1 VTTGGPDPSGTAESL
16 AREAEVESLARE
28 AEAESLAREAE
39 AESLAREAEAD
50 ALAAEARAEAARV
63 RAAELRRQLE
73 VADAPVTDAPVT
85 EAPVSDAPVSDGPVS
100 APPPPTG
107 LLRTIAV
114 AATTLLTAGLLGATG
129 YMVWQHQKAAETRRS
144 AAEFTAAARQDV
156 INLMSMDYTKAQE
169 SVQRVLDNSTGKF
182 RANFDETADE
192 FARAL
197 RDEKIITTATINDA
211 AVEPGSMTEKSA
223 VVMVSATSQRE
234 GKQAP
239 KEQQRPQVWRVVLT
253 LEREGDQIKMSGVEF
268 V

>member
-1 VTTGGPDPSGTAESL
+1 MTTGGPDPSGTAD
-16 AREAEVESLARE
+16 ALARE
-28 AEAESLAREAE
+28 AEAES
-39 AESLAREAEAD
+39 
-50 ALAAEARAEAARV
+50 LAAEARAEAARV

-73 VADAPVTDAPVT
+73 VADAPVTEAPVSDAPVT
-85 EAPVSDAPVSDGPVS
+85 EAPVSGPPS
-100 APPPPTG
+100 PTG

-156 INLMSMDYTKAQE
+156 INLMSMDYTRAQE

-239 KEQQRPQVWRVVLT
+239 KDQQRPQVWRVVLT